1 MNSEPD
7 GKNYYSMPR
16 AQNLVLEPQQFR
28 RLRDMLVSYSGFYID
43 EGRQR
48 LLDNGVSQR
57 LAATGLELD
66 AYLALLGRR
75 DGRHELQTLVELVLN
90 HETLFFR
97 NMPHMRAL
105 GGEILPQLHRQKPL
119 GEPLRI
125 WSAGCSTGEEAY
137 SLAIAALE
145 TFGPMPTRRIEI
157 IGTDLSEAAL
167 NQAKIGRYKGRT
179 LTNLT
184 PRLRERY
191 FKSDGDALLVRN
203 EVRSLV
209 RFERLNLLEP
219 FPAWTKGVDIIFCQN
234 VTIYFQVATCR
245 ALMAR
250 FYDCLPEGGYL
261 FLGFSETIW
270 HIFNKFV
277 LREIAGSFVYY
288 KDTSIQEP
296 ASRGDMRQGVEP
308 GLRPRQTQPLS
319 QRRLGRTPER
329 LPEKPTRSPL
339 PPVTTQSSNTPP
351 VEDGAALISRSRVL
365 LGNGETDRALEL
377 LRRLPPDSNYTPEAL
392 VLIAHAHADRNEL
405 LLALAEVRRALE
417 LHPLSGEAHL
427 LLGLLYCRQEQWSLA
442 SSQFERARYLDT
454 TAPLPSYYLAEAYR
468 QEARIDA
475 AIREYRSTL
484 EKLAAHPPDMLLNG
498 VTVRLLQE
506 TCQRYLQQLTVEK
519 RRGV

>member
-1 MNSEPD
+1 MKSELD
-7 GKNYYSMPR
+7 GKNYYYRPK
-16 AQNLVLEPQQFR
+16 AENVILDTQQFQ
-28 RLRDMLVSYSGFYID
+28 RLRDLLVSYSGFYID

-48 LLDNGVSQR
+48 LLDNGVTQR
-57 LAATGLELD
+57 LAATGLQLD
-66 AYLALLGRR
+66 AYLSFLGRR
-75 DGRHELQTLVELVLN
+75 EGQHELQTLVELVLN

-105 GGEILPQLHRQKPL
+105 EGDILPQLHRQKPL

-137 SLAIAALE
+137 SLAIAIME

-157 IGTDLSEAAL
+157 IGTDLSDAAL
-167 NQAKIGRYKGRT
+167 NQAKIGQYKGRT

-191 FKSDGDALLVRN
+191 FKSDGESLVVRN
-203 EVRSLV
+203 EVRSFV
-209 RFERLNLLEP
+209 RFERLNLLAP

-234 VTIYFQVATCR
+234 VTIYFQLATCR

-250 FYDCLPEGGYL
+250 FYDILPEGGYL

-270 HIFNKFV
+270 HIFNRFV

-296 ASRGDMRQGVEP
+296 ASRGEPRQRIDTGV
-308 GLRPRQTQPLS
+308 RPRQTQPLL
-319 QRRLGRTPER
+319 QRNLER
-329 LPEKPTRSPL
+329 SSERKPEKAKRPEPL
-339 PPVTTQSSNTPP
+339 PSVVQPTPVP
-351 VEDGAALISRSRVL
+351 VEDGAGLISRSRVL
-365 LGNGETDRALEL
+365 LGNGDTDRALEL
-377 LRRLPPDSNYTPEAL
+377 LRRLPPDSSYTPEAL

-405 LLALAEVRRALE
+405 QLALAEVRRALE
-417 LHPLSGEAHL
+417 LRPLSVEAHL
-427 LLGLLYCRQEQWSLA
+427 LLGLLYSRQEHWSLA

-468 QEARIDA
+468 QENRTDA

-498 VTVRLLQE
+498 VAVRLLQE